1 MRGLLLTLSLACL
14 GCCCVI
20 WAGSVQ
26 KRRQGD
32 ASITL
37 FLSGQEQGQL
47 KPCGCSGGQLG
58 GLERRGA
65 VFNQVPPSRRLV
77 INTGSIVEAET
88 EQNLIKFSVFVQAF
102 SLLGYDV
109 LHLTARDL
117 QIEQLTGALAGLDPS
132 VSVITAEP
140 VGESQ
145 ASSLARSFSL
155 GGREVAIRVI
165 AVNARTPLS
174 SVREASQVRVFIL
187 DSADEDLVRSV
198 LEIATAEDCVLL
210 PSELDDPKV
219 FDFPAT
225 EAQVLSVGRRG
236 RHVGRLDI
244 RPRVGG
250 DGLEL
255 RFQEIEVSQELIND
269 PRLVDLYKSYQG
281 IVRDSHLMD
290 RVVRVPLPEGGRFTG
305 SSRCQDCHEE
315 VYAIWQD
322 RGHAHAYGTLVKV
335 GSDMDPECVVC
346 HVVGMEFEEGF
357 VSLEKTPQFPNVG
370 CEVCHGPGADHVVSG
385 GSIDLG
391 QPRRS
396 CLHCH
401 TPEHSGEFAEHRE
414 EYREKIKHW

>member
-1 MRGLLLTLSLACL
+1 MRGIELVVLDPHAIGIDAALRLDRIVEGHAHLELRITKEIAELQHALDGPSGFLEPSGRVL
-14 GCCCVI
+14 G
-20 WAGSVQ
+20 
-26 KRRQGD
+26 
-32 ASITL
+32 
-37 FLSGQEQGQL
+37 
-47 KPCGCSGGQLG
+47 
-58 GLERRGA
+58 
-65 VFNQVPPSRRLV
+65 VPPDVVLQLPLVRIRSGAARVEPLVRDDHRQDALGDVAGCDGLRL
-77 INTGSIVEAET
+77 AFRL
-88 EQNLIKFSVFVQAF
+88 EQIF
-102 SLLGYDV
+102 
-109 LHLTARDL
+109 
-117 QIEQLTGALAGLDPS
+117 ECLDPS

-225 EAQVLSVGRRG
+225 GGQVLSVGGRG